1 MPDLALHR
9 IDLNLLI
16 VFATLMEE
24 RSVTKAGERL
34 NLSQPATSGALNRL
48 RELFRDPLFIR
59 TGRAFEPTARALEI
73 MERVAPALA
82 SVQAALAPSIPFD
95 PAADAR
101 HFRIGCSDEAAIPL
115 LPALTCVLQR
125 EAPSCT
131 LSVRQ
136 ADYHSAPALL
146 ASGDVSLVVGY
157 VEDDL
162 PANAKRRRL
171 VEGRF
176 VVLRAD
182 ASAEPIGLDAYCARP
197 HALVTYRGDLSGVVD
212 EELARLGRERRV
224 VLGLT
229 SFALL
234 PLVLAG
240 TDMLATVPDIV
251 AETLAA
257 HGGLRIDPTP
267 FPAPANTVLL
277 AWRGATDGDPA
288 EKWLRNK
295 IVETLRGKGP

>member
-1 MPDLALHR
+1 MPELNLNR
-9 IDLNLLI
+9 IDLNLLT

-24 RSVTKAGERL
+24 RSVTKAGQRL

-48 RELFRDPLFIR
+48 REVFRDPLFIR

-73 MERVAPALA
+73 MERVGPALA
-82 SVQAALAPSIPFD
+82 AVQVALAPSIPFD
-95 PAADAR
+95 PATDAR

-115 LPALTCVLQR
+115 LPALNGVLR
-125 EAPSCT
+125 RDAPNCT
-131 LSVRQ
+131 LTVRH
-136 ADYHSAPALL
+136 ADYRSAPDLL
-146 ASGDVSLVVGY
+146 ASGDVSMVVGY

-171 VEGRF
+171 VEGHF

-182 ASAEPIGLDAYCARP
+182 PGSEPITLDAYCDRP
-197 HALVTYRGDLSGVVD
+197 HALVTYRGDLSGIVD
-212 EELARLGRERRV
+212 DELGRMGRSRRV

-229 SFALL
+229 DFALL

-267 FPAPANTVLL
+267 FPALPNAVLL

-288 EKWLRNK
+288 EKWLRNR
-295 IVETLRGKGP
+295 IVETMRGSRG

>member
-1 MPDLALHR
+1 MPDLSLHR

-48 RELFRDPLFIR
+48 RDLFRDPLFIR

-73 MERVAPALA
+73 MERVGPALA
-82 SVQAALAPSIPFD
+82 AVQGALAPSIPFD
-95 PAADAR
+95 PATDAR

-115 LPALTCVLQR
+115 LPALNGVMQA
-125 EAPSCT
+125 EAPLCT
-131 LSVRQ
+131 LSVRHT
-136 ADYHSAPALL
+136 DYHAAPELL

-162 PANAKRRRL
+162 PANARRRRL
-171 VEGRF
+171 VEGKF

-182 ASAEPIGLDAYCARP
+182 TAQAPITLDAYCARP

-212 EELARLGRERRV
+212 EELARLGRARRV

-240 TDMLATVPDIV
+240 TEMLATVPDIV

-267 FPAPANTVLL
+267 FPAPAHTVLL
-277 AWRGATDGDPA
+277 AWRGAADGDPA
-288 EKWLRNK
+288 EKWLRSR
-295 IVETLRGKGP
+295 IVEVMRGKGP